1 MHIVLNVTYTLH
13 PGAREA
19 FLAALQQNQL
29 LEQVRGEAGCL
40 QYELFAAVESPD
52 RLVLLVDEDGRLKCK
67 AANQKATRLA
77 PADVTENGKQ
87 PIVGA
92 AVLMFQR
99 GDKLLGFTKHVADT
113 ICSEWL

>member
-52 RLVLLVDEDGRLKCK
+52 RLVLLEHWDSQAHLDAHMAG
-67 AANQKATRLA
+67 A
-77 PADVTENGKQ
+77 P
-87 PIVGA
+87 
-92 AVLMFQR
+92 FQAIHQVEQA
-99 GDKLLGFTKHVADT
+99 HVAQVDVRRVDV
-113 ICSEWL
+113 SAREKG

>member
-40 QYELFAAVESPD
+40 QYELPPWSLPTGWCCWSTGTARPIWTPIWRALPSRPSTRWMSAA
-52 RLVLLVDEDGRLKCK
+52 
-67 AANQKATRLA
+67 
-77 PADVTENGKQ
+77 
-87 PIVGA
+87 
-92 AVLMFQR
+92 LM
-99 GDKLLGFTKHVADT
+99 
-113 ICSEWL
+113 

>member
-1 MHIVLNVTYTLH
+1 MQTKTCLRPLA
-13 PGAREA
+13 PLLAGAC
-19 FLAALQQNQL
+19 LAALAACAGAPTPDL
-29 LEQVRGEAGCL
+29 TVPAALDATWAREEA
-40 QYELFAAVESPD
+40 D

>member
-52 RLVLLVDEDGRLKCK
+52 RLVLLEHWDSQAHLDAHMAG
-67 AANQKATRLA
+67 A
-77 PADVTENGKQ
+77 P
-87 PIVGA
+87 
-92 AVLMFQR
+92 FQAIHQVEQA
-99 GDKLLGFTKHVADT
+99 HVAQVDVRRFGV
-113 ICSEWL
+113 SAGEKG